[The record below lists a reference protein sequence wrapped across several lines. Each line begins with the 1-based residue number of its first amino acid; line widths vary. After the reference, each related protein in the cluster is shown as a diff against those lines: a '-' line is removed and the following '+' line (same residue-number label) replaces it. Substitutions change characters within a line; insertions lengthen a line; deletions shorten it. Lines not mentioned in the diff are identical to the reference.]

1 MKLTNKQKARLDPS
15 SAKKETSNNVNEKIA
30 PTQDVADNDKI
41 KRSKPYGRE
50 DKIQYIVDL
59 YPFALAV
66 SDETGLSLEL
76 MLAQAA
82 LETGWGGSVIPGSN
96 NMYNIKADP
105 GWHGAKTKP
114 VKTREFRNGKWEIV
128 YDRFRAYDN
137 IEEGVKDR
145 IQFLKENKRYSAVFQ
160 EGTKGHFLEEAKAL
174 LNATYAT
181 NPNYVQDLANVS
193 KGPTMRTAI
202 ERARKKHG

>member
-1 MKLTNKQKARLDPS
+1 
-15 SAKKETSNNVNEKIA
+15 
-30 PTQDVADNDKI
+30 
-41 KRSKPYGRE
+41 
-50 DKIQYIVDL
+50 
-59 YPFALAV
+59 
-66 SDETGLSLEL
+66 

-82 LETGWGGSVIPGSN
+82 LETGWGGVIPGSN
-96 NMYNIKADP
+96 NMYNIKADH
-105 GWHGAKTKP
+105 GWHGAKTEP
-114 VKTREFRNGKWEIV
+114 VKTREFRKGKSEIV

-145 IQFLKENKRYSAVFQ
+145 VQFLKENKRYSAVFQ
-160 EGTKGHFLEEAKAL
+160 EGTRGNFLKEAKAL

-193 KGPTMRTAI
+193 KGSTMRAAI